1 MPKGKSGDSLDKCKL
16 SFYGELRVRLSFRR
30 RGLRRLYEKDDAT
43 RVPAQDLSRIR
54 VILAA
59 LDVAQSAKD
68 LNVQTFHLHPL
79 KGDLKGFWAITVRA
93 NWRTVFRFERGNV
106 CDVDLI
112 DYH

>member
-1 MPKGKSGDSLDKCKL
+1 MI
-16 SFYGELRVRLSFRR
+16 LSFRH
-30 RGLRRLYEKDDAT
+30 RGLRRLYQKGDTT
-43 RVPAQDLSRIR
+43 RVPAQDLSRVRI
-54 VILAA
+54 ILAA

-68 LNVQTFHLHPL
+68 LDVMTFHLHPL

-93 NWRTVFRFERGNV
+93 NWRIVFRFERGNV

>member
-1 MPKGKSGDSLDKCKL
+1 M
-16 SFYGELRVRLSFRR
+16 SFRH

-43 RVPAQDLSRIR
+43 RVPAQDLSRVR
-54 VILAA
+54 LILAA
-59 LDVAQSAKD
+59 LDVAQCAKD
-68 LNVQTFHLHPL
+68 LDVQTFHLHPL

-93 NWRTVFRFERGNV
+93 NWRIVFRFERANV